1 MLSVN
6 SIVRGEI
13 DSNFVEL
20 ISIQISITFCISN
33 HTGEITPDNV
43 NQWLALPKIP
53 SQIADRRQAFI
64 DSSLEF

>member
-33 HTGEITPDNV
+33 HTGETTPDNV